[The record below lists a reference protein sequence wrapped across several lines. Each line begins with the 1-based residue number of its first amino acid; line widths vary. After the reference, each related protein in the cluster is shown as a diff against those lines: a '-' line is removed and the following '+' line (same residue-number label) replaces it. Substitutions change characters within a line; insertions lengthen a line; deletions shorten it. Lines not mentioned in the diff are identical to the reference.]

1 MPLEAGAEPSAS
13 EGGGGWFAS
22 TLGALTGSGS
32 GSSSPPPAGS
42 GGVLSREQ
50 REAETQR
57 VKDAYDRMD
66 IVHLM
71 DKELHDRGG
80 QFQAHLRVMRSV
92 GEQALLDHGTSMLK
106 PAAVAHNILEEM
118 LWPQ

>member
-80 QFQAHLRVMRSV
+80 QFQEHLRVMRSV
-92 GEQALLDHGTSMLK
+92 GEQALVDHGEPKLSG
-106 PAAVAHNILEEM
+106 AVCHIQL
-118 LWPQ
+118 LRQSVH

>member
-1 MPLEAGAEPSAS
+1 M
-13 EGGGGWFAS
+13 
-22 TLGALTGSGS
+22 
-32 GSSSPPPAGS
+32 
-42 GGVLSREQ
+42 LSREQ

-106 PAAVAHNILEEM
+106 PAAVAHNILEEK